1 MTRILRIFALM
12 SVVGLGLYLVG
23 FFLYHAAALPVIGAG
38 FGAVLG
44 TYLLV
49 AAVMAVA
56 AWIGGSAASVV
67 GVIAAVASVQRRQRG
82 WAIALIGAV
91 VLHYSYGLFL
101 SFVPA
106 LARPFF
112 PSPFIAAVDGP
123 LLGVVTV
130 LPIALLVLVYSFL
143 PTPKVV
149 AAPGEVTQA

>member
-101 SFVPA
+101 SFCSC
-106 LARPFF
+106 FG
-112 PSPFIAAVDGP
+112 AAVLPVTIHRGGRRTPARGRDGP
-123 LLGVVTV
+123 
-130 LPIALLVLVYSFL
+130 PDR
-143 PTPKVV
+143 
-149 AAPGEVTQA
+149 APGPRLQLPANAKGRRCTR